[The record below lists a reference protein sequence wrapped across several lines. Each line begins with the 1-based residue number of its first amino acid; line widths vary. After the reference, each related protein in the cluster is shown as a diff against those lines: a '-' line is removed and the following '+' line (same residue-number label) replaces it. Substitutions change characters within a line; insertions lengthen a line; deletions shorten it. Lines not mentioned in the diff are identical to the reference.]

1 MGIETDDIVEKFG
14 NLIEKSVFD
23 NLREIDQHKQAT
35 HNKKQRAQQ
44 IAVAFSGGVDSAV
57 LSKLLENAGYKQTC
71 YVVGVKGC
79 NDFKAAEQAAIELGI
94 ELKKIEVS
102 ESEVTK
108 AIKIQKQIL
117 INIYKKHKKEC
128 LQPTPLSV
136 SFNLPLFFVAKYAK
150 EKCIFAGQGPDEM
163 LGGYS
168 RYAILQEQNLCREER
183 HAIVQKNDLWCEKRH
198 AILQEQNLCH
208 EERHAVVQKNNILQ
222 TGVCNAIAYRN
233 LSSEKLH
240 STIQKDDV
248 IKEIEHDTK
257 NLKYALLQNKATVE
271 YFNKKLKCPYINKKI
286 ADFCLNLLFELKI
299 TKDVKGNIINKYL
312 LRLLAKKL
320 GMSNEIA
327 FRKKKAAQYGSG
339 FWKIVRR
346 ASSEH
351 QQKKFLE
358 FE

>member
-1 MGIETDDIVEKFG
+1 MGIETDDLVEKFG

-44 IAVAFSGGVDSAV
+44 VAVAFSGGVDSAV

-71 YVVGVKGC
+71 YVVGIKGC

-108 AIKIQKQIL
+108 ATKIQKQIL
-117 INIYKKHKKEC
+117 TNIYKKHKKEC

-150 EKCIFAGQGPDEM
+150 EKRIFAGQGPDEM

-168 RYAILQEQNLCREER
+168 RYI
-183 HAIVQKNDLWCEKRH
+183 
-198 AILQEQNLCH
+198 
-208 EERHAVVQKNNILQ
+208 
-222 TGVCNAIAYRN
+222 TM
-233 LSSEKLH
+233 
-240 STIQKDDV
+240 QKDDA

-286 ADFCLNLLFELKI
+286 ADFCFNLPFELKI
-299 TKDVKGNIINKYL
+299 TKDVRGNTTNKYL

-327 FRKKKAAQYGSG
+327 FRKKKAAQYSSG

-346 ASSEH
+346 ARIT
-351 QQKKFLE
+351 LN
-358 FE
+358 FEGF